1 MSTLANHGT
10 VFVYILLLISQP
22 LPSNARDLEEK
33 PLLDAQERGAAF
45 IGYQVHADQ
54 SLCRRYAAS
63 LHFYNFIYGSL
74 ELHAKRIRIRST

>member
-45 IGYQVHADQ
+45 IGYQVGA
-54 SLCRRYAAS
+54 R
-63 LHFYNFIYGSL
+63 
-74 ELHAKRIRIRST
+74 